1 MTFKE
6 WTAWLRD
13 LPWAFR
19 WFPLLVLFR
28 PVIDNLYFLKSVS
41 PLLSPPYIVGVLTPV
56 ACIAA
61 LVRFRSPQRTRL
73 DKAFLYWS
81 VIVLLSALFLLFY
94 DPLSMLTFEYVLKI
108 TIPVYLYFFLRL
120 FISDLRDLHG
130 ILQSFLYSTLFV
142 VILLVYE
149 VFINPISVQESRG
162 LERIQASFGD
172 VVSYGM
178 YITFAV
184 IIATYFFFARQHV
197 VRFKRRMVLLGTV
210 LVFAILGLVNIYHTA
225 SYSVFASLIL
235 LFVAYNLRSE
245 NRAVAIGLVL
255 VAGFIITVWGSEVM
269 QDKVSPLILTDIQ
282 VYEGQQDTDRLLH
295 GRVGR
300 WRSMLELFSSES
312 IPVQF
317 FGFPLKFKYVFQF
330 IGIGSHNDFIRMLF
344 GTGIIGLALYL
355 NLLFRVWRRRLVLG
369 LAQNYLLIATLVA
382 LIFYSI
388 SVTPTFYAPF
398 MYFALTIFAYVA
410 LPGNKLTQWANREY

>member
-1 MTFKE
+1 MTFRE
-6 WTAWLRD
+6 WTEWLRD

-28 PVIDNLYFLKSVS
+28 PVVDNLYFLKSVS
-41 PLLSPPYIVGVLTPV
+41 PLLSPPYIVGLLTPV
-56 ACIAA
+56 ACIVA
-61 LVRFRSPQRTRL
+61 LIRFRSPQRTGL

-94 DPLSMLTFEYVLKI
+94 DPFSMLTFEYVLKI

-142 VILLVYE
+142 VILLIYE
-149 VFINPISVQESRG
+149 VFVNPISVQESRG

-184 IIATYFFFARQHV
+184 IIATYFFFARQHI

-210 LVFAILGLVNIYHTA
+210 LIFSILGLINIYHTA
-225 SYSVFASLIL
+225 SYSVFASLLL
-235 LFVAYNLRSE
+235 LFIAYNLRSE

-255 VAGFIITVWGSEVM
+255 IAGFIITVWGSEVM

-312 IPVQF
+312 VPVQF

-344 GTGIIGLALYL
+344 GTGIIGLTLYL

-369 LAQNYLLIATLVA
+369 LAQHYLLIATLLA
-382 LIFYSI
+382 LIFYSV

>member
-1 MTFKE
+1 MTYRE
-6 WTAWLRD
+6 WTEWLRD
-13 LPWAFR
+13 LPWVFR
-19 WFPLLVLFR
+19 WFPLVVLFR
-28 PVIDNLYFLKSVS
+28 PVVDNLYFLKSVN
-41 PLLSPPYIVGVLTPV
+41 PFFSPPYIVGVLTPV
-56 ACIAA
+56 ACIIAIIK
-61 LVRFRSPQRTRL
+61 FRSPERTGL

-81 VIVLLSALFLLFY
+81 IMVLFSALLLLFY

-120 FISDLRDLHG
+120 FITDLRDLHG

-142 VILLVYE
+142 VILLIYE
-149 VFINPISVQESRG
+149 VFVNPISVQESRG
-162 LERIQASFGD
+162 MERIQASFGD

-184 IIATYFFFARQHV
+184 IIATYFFFARQHIIPL
-197 VRFKRRMVLLGTV
+197 KRRVVLLGTV
-210 LVFAILGLVNIYHTA
+210 LIFSILGLINIYHTA

-235 LFVAYNLRSE
+235 LFVAYNFRSQ
-245 NRAVAIGLVL
+245 NRGVAIGFVL
-255 VAGFIITVWGSEVM
+255 VAGLAMTIWGSEVIE
-269 QDKVSPLILTDIQ
+269 DKVSPLIQTDIQ
-282 VYEGQQDTDRLLH
+282 VYEGEQNTDRLLH

-317 FGFPLKFKYVFQF
+317 FGFPLKFTYVFQF
-330 IGIGSHNDFIRMLF
+330 IGIGSHNDFVRMLF
-344 GTGIIGLALYL
+344 GTGIVGLALYL
-355 NLLFRVWRRRLVLG
+355 NMLFRVWRRRLILG

-398 MYFALTIFAYVA
+398 MYFALSIFAYVA

>member
-6 WTAWLRD
+6 WSEWLGD
-13 LPWAFR
+13 LPWVFR

-28 PVIDNLYFLKSVS
+28 PVVDNLYFLKSVS
-41 PLLSPPYIVGVLTPV
+41 PLLSPPYLVGVLTPI
-56 ACIAA
+56 ACIVA
-61 LVRFRSPQRTRL
+61 LIRFRSPKKTGL

-81 VIVLLSALFLLFY
+81 VMVLISALLLLFY

-120 FISDLRDLHG
+120 FITDLRDLHG

-142 VILLVYE
+142 MVLLLYE
-149 VFINPISVQESRG
+149 VFVNPISVQESRG

-184 IIATYFFFARQHV
+184 IIGTYYFFARQHLIK
-197 VRFKRRMVLLGTV
+197 FNKRIVLLGIV
-210 LVFAILGLVNIYHTA
+210 LAFSILGLINIYHTA

-235 LFVAYNLRSE
+235 LFMAYNFRSQ
-245 NRAVAIGLVL
+245 NRTVAIGFVL
-255 VAGFIITVWGSEVM
+255 VAGFAITVWGSEVI
-269 QDKVSPLILTDIQ
+269 QDKVSPLIQTDIQ
-282 VYEGQQDTDRLLH
+282 VYEGQQNTDRLLH

-300 WRSMLELFSSES
+300 WRTMLDLFSSES
-312 IPVQF
+312 VPVQF

-369 LAQNYLLIATLVA
+369 LAQNYLLIATLLA

-398 MYFALTIFAYVA
+398 MYFALSIFAYVA